1 MAETSKVRIAYT
13 GEALE
18 NGAMDINYL
27 APALLAFADLVKRAN
42 VLVGNTQPVRL
53 MLNADSIKRGSFDVT
68 LELIYSGLDQI
79 KLLMGAA
86 EDIGLKALSDALG
99 IGATIKEGV
108 FWLIQAI
115 GNKKIL
121 NVSETD
127 DNKVAINLN
136 DNSKIIINQNT
147 YNVFMDHEARSSITK
162 VMEPVKKDGIDGF
175 EIRNPYNYE
184 DKKPSFKMVKDDLQ
198 LYETPELETNVVP
211 ENIIEQEVL
220 LKIVSLVFDE
230 AQKWRFTDGDT
241 TFWAKVEDKDFW
253 NSVNSSEQAFRNGDR
268 LKAVCRIVQRIGANG
283 NIITERSIIK
293 VIEVLPKPTQ
303 IKLKLE

>member
-18 NGAMDINYL
+18 NGAMDINDL
-27 APALLAFADLVKRAN
+27 APALLAFAELVKRAN

-99 IGATIKEGV
+99 IGATIKDGV

-127 DNKVAINLN
+127 DNKVSITLN
-136 DNSKIIINQNT
+136 DNAKIIVNQNT

-162 VMEPVKKDGIDGF
+162 VIEPVKKEGIEGF

-184 DKKPSFKMVKDDLQ
+184 DKNLH
-198 LYETPELETNVVP
+198 
-211 ENIIEQEVL
+211 
-220 LKIVSLVFDE
+220 LK
-230 AQKWRFTDGDT
+230 W
-241 TFWAKVEDKDFW
+241 
-253 NSVNSSEQAFRNGDR
+253 
-268 LKAVCRIVQRIGANG
+268 
-283 NIITERSIIK
+283 
-293 VIEVLPKPTQ
+293 
-303 IKLKLE
+303 

>member
-18 NGAMDINYL
+18 NGAMDINDL
-27 APALLAFADLVKRAN
+27 APALLAFAELVKRAN
-42 VLVGNTQPVRL
+42 VLVGNTHPVRL

-99 IGATIKEGV
+99 IGATIKDGV

-127 DNKVAINLN
+127 DNKVSITLN
-136 DNSKIIINQNT
+136 DNAKIIVNQNT

-162 VMEPVKKDGIDGF
+162 VIEPVKKEGIEGF

-184 DKKPSFKMVKDDLQ
+184 DKKPSFKVVKDDLQ

>member
-1 MAETSKVRIAYT
+1 MAEISKVRIAYT

-18 NGAMDINYL
+18 NGAMDINDL

-121 NVSETD
+121 KVSETD

-162 VMEPVKKDGIDGF
+162 VMEPVKKEGIEGF

-184 DKKPSFKMVKDDLQ
+184 DKKPSFKVVKDDLQ

-268 LKAVCRIVQRIGANG
+268 LKAVCRIVQRIGVNG

>member
-1 MAETSKVRIAYT
+1 MAEISKVRIAYT
-13 GEALE
+13 GDALE
-18 NGAMDINYL
+18 NGAMDINDL
-27 APALLAFADLVKRAN
+27 APALLAFAELVKRAN

-268 LKAVCRIVQRIGANG
+268 LKAVCRIVQRIGVNG

>member
-1 MAETSKVRIAYT
+1 MAEISKVRIAYT

-18 NGAMDINYL
+18 NGAMDINDL

-121 NVSETD
+121 KVSETD

-162 VMEPVKKDGIDGF
+162 VMEPVKKEGIEGF

-184 DKKPSFKMVKDDLQ
+184 DKKPSFKVVKDDLQ

-268 LKAVCRIVQRIGANG
+268 LKAVCRIVQRIGVNG
-283 NIITERSIIK
+283 NIITERNIIK

>member
-18 NGAMDINYL
+18 NGAMDINDL
-27 APALLAFADLVKRAN
+27 APALLAFAELVKRAN

-121 NVSETD
+121 KVSETD

-162 VMEPVKKDGIDGF
+162 VIEPVKKEGIEGF

-184 DKKPSFKMVKDDLQ
+184 DKKPSFKVVKDDLQ

-268 LKAVCRIVQRIGANG
+268 LKAVCRIVQRIGVNG

>member
-18 NGAMDINYL
+18 NGAMDINDL
-27 APALLAFADLVKRAN
+27 APALLAFAELVKRAN

-162 VMEPVKKDGIDGF
+162 VMEPVKKEGIEGF

-184 DKKPSFKMVKDDLQ
+184 DKKPSFKVVKDDLQ

-268 LKAVCRIVQRIGANG
+268 LKAVCRIVQRIGVNG

>member
-18 NGAMDINYL
+18 NGAMDINDL
-27 APALLAFADLVKRAN
+27 APALLAFAELVKRAN

-121 NVSETD
+121 KVSETD

-162 VMEPVKKDGIDGF
+162 VMEPVKKEGIEGF

-184 DKKPSFKMVKDDLQ
+184 DKKPSFKVVKDDLQ

-211 ENIIEQEVL
+211 ENMFEQEML

-268 LKAVCRIVQRIGANG
+268 LKAVCRIVQRIGVNG

-293 VIEVLPKPTQ
+293 VIEILPKPTQ

>member
-18 NGAMDINYL
+18 NGAMDINDL
-27 APALLAFADLVKRAN
+27 APALLAFAELVKRAN

-99 IGATIKEGV
+99 IGATIKDGV

-127 DNKVAINLN
+127 DNKVSITLN
-136 DNSKIIINQNT
+136 DNAKIIVNQNT

-162 VMEPVKKDGIDGF
+162 VIEPVKKEGIEGF

-184 DKKPSFKMVKDDLQ
+184 DKKPSFKVVKDDLQ

-211 ENIIEQEVL
+211 ENMFEQEML

-268 LKAVCRIVQRIGANG
+268 LKAVCRIVQRIGVNG

>member
-1 MAETSKVRIAYT
+1 MAEISKVRIAYT

-18 NGAMDINYL
+18 NGAMDINDL
-27 APALLAFADLVKRAN
+27 APALLAFAELVKRAN

-99 IGATIKEGV
+99 IGATIKDGV

-127 DNKVAINLN
+127 DNKVSITLN
-136 DNSKIIINQNT
+136 DNAKIIVNQNT

-162 VMEPVKKDGIDGF
+162 VIEPVKKEGIEGF

-184 DKKPSFKMVKDDLQ
+184 DKKPSFKVVKDDLQ

-211 ENIIEQEVL
+211 ENMFEQEML

-268 LKAVCRIVQRIGANG
+268 LKAVCRIVQRIGVNG

>member
-18 NGAMDINYL
+18 NGAMDINDL

-162 VMEPVKKDGIDGF
+162 VMEPVKKEGIEGF

-184 DKKPSFKMVKDDLQ
+184 DKKPSFKVVKDDLQ

-268 LKAVCRIVQRIGANG
+268 LKAVCKIVQRVGANG
-283 NIITERSIIK
+283 NITAERSIIK

>member
-18 NGAMDINYL
+18 NGAMDINDL
-27 APALLAFADLVKRAN
+27 APALLAFAELVKRAN
-42 VLVGNTQPVRL
+42 VLVGNTQPVKL

-79 KLLMGAA
+79 KLLMGTA
-86 EDIGLKALSDALG
+86 EDIGLKALTDALG
-99 IGATIKEGV
+99 IGVTIKEGV
-108 FWLIQAI
+108 FWLIKAI
-115 GNKKIL
+115 GCRKIIG
-121 NVSETD
+121 VSETD
-127 DNKVAINLN
+127 DNKISITLN
-136 DNSKIIINQNT
+136 DNAKIIVNQNT

-162 VMEPVKKDGIDGF
+162 VMEPMKKDGIEGF
-175 EIRNPYNYE
+175 EIRNPKNYE
-184 DKKPSFKMVKDDLQ
+184 DKKPSFQVVKDDLE

-211 ENIIEQEVL
+211 ENIIEQEML
-220 LKIVSLVFDE
+220 LKIVSIVFDE
-230 AQKWRFTDGDT
+230 AQKWRFSDGDT

-283 NIITERSIIK
+283 NIVAERSIIK

>member
-1 MAETSKVRIAYT
+1 MAETSKVHIAYT

-18 NGAMDINYL
+18 NGAMDINDL

-162 VMEPVKKDGIDGF
+162 VMEPVKKEGIEGF
-175 EIRNPYNYE
+175 EIRNPYNYK
-184 DKKPSFKMVKDDLQ
+184 DKKPSFKVVKDDLQ

-268 LKAVCRIVQRIGANG
+268 LKAVCKIVQRVGANG
-283 NIITERSIIK
+283 NITAERSIIK

>member
-18 NGAMDINYL
+18 NGAMDINDL
-27 APALLAFADLVKRAN
+27 APALLAFAELVKRAN

-99 IGATIKEGV
+99 IGATIKDGV

-121 NVSETD
+121 KVSETD

-162 VMEPVKKDGIDGF
+162 VMEPVKKEGIEGF

-184 DKKPSFKMVKDDLQ
+184 DKKPSFKVVKDDLQ

-241 TFWAKVEDKDFW
+241 TFWAKVEDKDF
-253 NSVNSSEQAFRNGDR
+253 G
-268 LKAVCRIVQRIGANG
+268 IVLI
-283 NIITERSIIK
+283 
-293 VIEVLPKPTQ
+293 VLNKRFAMVTD
-303 IKLKLE
+303 

>member
-18 NGAMDINYL
+18 NGAMDINDL
-27 APALLAFADLVKRAN
+27 APALLAFAELVKRAN

-121 NVSETD
+121 KVSETD

-162 VMEPVKKDGIDGF
+162 VMEPVKKEGIEGF

-184 DKKPSFKMVKDDLQ
+184 DKKPSFKVVKDDLQ

-268 LKAVCRIVQRIGANG
+268 LKAVCRIVQRIGVNG

>member
-1 MAETSKVRIAYT
+1 MAEISKVRIAYT

-18 NGAMDINYL
+18 NGAMDINDL

-162 VMEPVKKDGIDGF
+162 VMEPVKKEGIEGF

-184 DKKPSFKMVKDDLQ
+184 DKKPSFKVVKDDLQ

-268 LKAVCRIVQRIGANG
+268 LKAVCRIVQRIGVNG